1 MRKPLNKPF
10 VKEKS
15 KKIFASVF
23 RSYTAVV
30 VLVLMLACFF
40 SFNLVRN
47 YVINW
52 HQEELFSQAETIAV
66 NASQSPDWAILKRY
80 QKLLDAKIIFV
91 SKGYT
96 AVFADDFDV
105 KEVSEDVE
113 LVTRQVESKR
123 DLHLISSA
131 LLGEKTTGIREIDF
145 LSLSAIYANIPLHTA
160 DGTLYGA
167 LLIVRPED
175 SVNGVWMHI
184 FRNMLVA
191 ALLAM
196 AFVTVITTLL
206 ARRFTKPLSHMEKAA
221 LKIAEGDY
229 SARVKIFKNDE
240 IGKLGMTLNLLSEK
254 LEDVIER
261 LKDEKCKLE
270 MVLYNIGE
278 GIVSCDQYGQILHVN
293 DSALAFLEI
302 GNWNDQSSPDE
313 NEKKKRIL
321 ALLSRC
327 MENGVQEAD
336 TFKNASKRDIA
347 LLASPILNAEGALL
361 GGVCLLRDVSEE
373 IRLEQRRREYIANVS
388 HELRTP
394 LTGIRGM
401 IEPLI
406 DGILDTEEEKQ
417 DSYRIIDREAMRLE
431 KLIGEMLELSR
442 LQDGKD
448 NRALERIQLCL
459 PVGSAV
465 YANKMLAE
473 KAGIKIEYQAE
484 EDIYVFGLE
493 NRIQQ
498 LITILLDNAI
508 SFTPEGGKIT
518 VTVTRGKCKAWIK
531 VKDTGVGIEPQH
543 LPYIWERFYKADKS
557 RMRTTGTGLGLAIA
571 KCIVELMGGSISVT
585 SDVGCG
591 TEFIVRLKY
600 FEDNKN

>member
-1 MRKPLNKPF
+1 M
-10 VKEKS
+10 
-15 KKIFASVF
+15 
-23 RSYTAVV
+23 
-30 VLVLMLACFF
+30 
-40 SFNLVRN
+40 
-47 YVINW
+47 
-52 HQEELFSQAETIAV
+52 
-66 NASQSPDWAILKRY
+66 
-80 QKLLDAKIIFV
+80 
-91 SKGYT
+91 
-96 AVFADDFDV
+96 
-105 KEVSEDVE
+105 
-113 LVTRQVESKR
+113 
-123 DLHLISSA
+123 
-131 LLGEKTTGIREIDF
+131 
-145 LSLSAIYANIPLHTA
+145 
-160 DGTLYGA
+160 
-167 LLIVRPED
+167 
-175 SVNGVWMHI
+175 
-184 FRNMLVA
+184 
-191 ALLAM
+191 
-196 AFVTVITTLL
+196 
-206 ARRFTKPLSHMEKAA
+206 
-221 LKIAEGDY
+221 
-229 SARVKIFKNDE
+229 
-240 IGKLGMTLNLLSEK
+240 
-254 LEDVIER
+254 
-261 LKDEKCKLE
+261 
-270 MVLYNIGE
+270 
-278 GIVSCDQYGQILHVN
+278 
-293 DSALAFLEI
+293 
-302 GNWNDQSSPDE
+302 
-313 NEKKKRIL
+313 
-321 ALLSRC
+321 
-327 MENGVQEAD
+327 
-336 TFKNASKRDIA
+336 
-347 LLASPILNAEGALL
+347 